1 MRRWMGY
8 LIAVAVVVG
17 ATGLAVLLVSLAPEP
32 ETREPPSQIPYADT
46 ALVVAADRPIPV
58 RGAGTVRPS
67 AEVEIAPQVSGRVV
81 WVDPGFVSGR
91 TVESGQPLFRLEEA
105 DYEHRVL
112 ETEAAVAARQV
123 TLLEAHEE
131 ATIAHQTYQ
140 LFKQR
145 RPADAA
151 RTANPLTLRVPQ
163 LKAAKAA
170 LEREKALLARA
181 KLALSRTQVVA
192 PFDGIVRHESVA
204 VGQLLAAGQSV
215 GSVFSSDAVEVVVS
229 LSDAD
234 ATLIPRLWETGSGAA
249 PVTAQVFAEYADVAY
264 AWQGFVAGADASLD
278 AQTRTIDVIVR
289 VPTPFA
295 VPQTNSDP
303 GRLTIPPLL
312 VGKFVDVTID
322 GLAPD
327 RYFKTSRTALQA
339 GNEVWTVRDDG
350 TVGIV
355 PVHVLQ
361 RTDDEIYVTGAL
373 EDGRRVVVGG
383 IRFATEGMAIR
394 TDEAE
399 GLRG

>member
-1 MRRWMGY
+1 MRRWTGY

-32 ETREPPSQIPYADT
+32 ETREPTSRIPYADT
-46 ALVVAADRPIPV
+46 ALVVASDRPIPV

-67 AEVEIAPQVSGRVV
+67 AEADIASQVSGRVV

-91 TVESGQPLFRLEEA
+91 AVESGQPLFRLEEA
-105 DYEHRVL
+105 DYEHRVR
-112 ETEAAVAARQV
+112 EAEAAAAARQV
-123 TLLEAHEE
+123 ALLEAWEE
-131 ATIAHQTYQ
+131 ATIARHAYQ
-140 LFKQR
+140 LFKQK
-145 RPADAA
+145 RPDGAA
-151 RTANPLTLRVPQ
+151 GEANPLTLRLPQ

-170 LEREKALLARA
+170 LEREEALLAQA
-181 KLALSRTQVVA
+181 KLALSRTRVAA
-192 PFDGIVRHESVA
+192 PFDGIVRHETVA

-215 GSVFSSDAVEVVVS
+215 GSVFSSDAAEVVVS

-234 ATLIPRLWETGSGAA
+234 ATLIPRLWETGPGAA
-249 PVTAQVFAEYADVAY
+249 QVRARVVAEYADVVY
-264 AWQGFVAGADASLD
+264 AWQGHVAGADASLD

-289 VPTPFA
+289 VPTPFGS
-295 VPQTNSDP
+295 PQANTDP
-303 GRLTIPPLL
+303 GHLTIPPLL

-327 RYFKTSRTALQA
+327 RYFKTSRAALQA

-355 PVHVLQ
+355 PVRVLQ

-383 IRFATEGMAIR
+383 IRFATEGMAVR
-394 TDEAE
+394 TGKAQ
-399 GLRG
+399 GVRG